1 MPPSPAPRL
10 PVLDKARGIALAAM
24 VLYHLVWDL
33 SFLGL
38 IDPVIR
44 DSLLWSSF
52 ARLIAASF
60 LILAGIGLVLAHGQ
74 GLDRVKF
81 LRRLALVAGA
91 ALLVTVATR
100 LVFPDAFV
108 FFGILHAIALGSVF
122 ALPFLRLPLWAIL
135 AATGLVW
142 LLPFLVQSPAMAAPA
157 LIWIGLG
164 DRLPNSTDFVPVF
177 PWFGF
182 MLLGVALG
190 RAVNWSRLAG
200 PEPATRPGRLL
211 VTAGR
216 RSLLVYLV
224 HQPVLFGA
232 LWLVAL
238 VAVKQPDPEARPFL
252 GACRAQCEA
261 NGADAPTCTR
271 LCQCAVDATRA
282 EGLWASLMRD
292 QLNDSQRSRFEAIS
306 RRCAEM
312 SSPR

>member
-1 MPPSPAPRL
+1 MPASPAPRL
-10 PVLDKARGIALAAM
+10 PFLDKARGIALAAM
-24 VLYHLVWDL
+24 VVYHFVWDL

-38 IDPVIR
+38 IDPAIR

-52 ARLIAASF
+52 ARVIAASF
-60 LILAGIGLVLAHGQ
+60 LVLAGIGLVLAHGQ
-74 GLDRVKF
+74 GLDRAKF

-91 ALLVTVATR
+91 ALLVTAGTW

-108 FFGILHAIALGSVF
+108 FFGILHAIALGSVL
-122 ALPFLRLPLWAIL
+122 ALPFLGRPVWLTLL
-135 AATGLVW
+135 AAGAVW
-142 LLPFLVQSPAMAAPA
+142 LLPFLIQNPAMAAPA

-182 MLLGVALG
+182 MLLGVAVG
-190 RAVNWSRLAG
+190 RLVDWSRLSG

-224 HQPVLFGA
+224 HQPLLLGM

-238 VAVKQPDPEARPFL
+238 IVVQRPDPEARPFL
-252 GACRAQCEA
+252 AACHAQCGA
-261 NGADAPTCTR
+261 NGGDAPTCTR
-271 LCQCAVDATRA
+271 LCRCALEATRE
-282 EGLWASLMRD
+282 EGLWTSLMRD
-292 QLNDSQRSRFEAIS
+292 QLNENQRIRVEAIS
-306 RRCAEM
+306 KRCAEKA
-312 SSPR
+312 SLR

>member
-1 MPPSPAPRL
+1 MPASPAPRL
-10 PVLDKARGIALAAM
+10 PFLDKARGIALAAM
-24 VLYHLVWDL
+24 VVYHFVWDL

-38 IDPVIR
+38 IDPAIR
-44 DSLLWSSF
+44 DTLLWTSF

-60 LILAGIGLVLAHGQ
+60 LILAGVGLVLAHGQ
-74 GLDRVKF
+74 AFDRAKF
-81 LRRLALVAGA
+81 LRRLARVAGA
-91 ALLVTVATR
+91 ALLVTGGTW

-108 FFGILHAIALGSVF
+108 FFGILHAIALGSVL
-122 ALPFLRLPLWAIL
+122 ALPFLRLPFWLTLL
-135 AATGLVW
+135 AAGAVW

-164 DRLPNSTDFVPVF
+164 DRLPNSTDFVPLF

-182 MLLGVALG
+182 LLLGVAL
-190 RAVNWSRLAG
+190 ARLVDWTRFAG

-211 VTAGR
+211 VMAGR
-216 RSLLVYLV
+216 RSLLVYLL
-224 HQPVLFGA
+224 HQPLLFGT

-252 GACRAQCEA
+252 AACRAQCEA

-271 LCQCAVDATRA
+271 LCQCAVDATRS
-282 EGLWASLMRD
+282 EGLWASLLRD
-292 QLNDSQRSRFEAIS
+292 QLNDSQRSRVEAIS

-312 SSPR
+312 STLR